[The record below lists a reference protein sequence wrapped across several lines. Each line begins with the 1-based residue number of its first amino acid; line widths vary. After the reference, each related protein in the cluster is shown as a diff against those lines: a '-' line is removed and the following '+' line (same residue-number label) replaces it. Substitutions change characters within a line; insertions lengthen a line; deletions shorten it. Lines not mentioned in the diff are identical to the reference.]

1 MSWRIAGLI
10 VFMFSAGLVG
20 ASESSAD
27 EHRLF
32 ADLLLEHVEFGL
44 VDYQNLCRDPR
55 LQEYTAQLSATD
67 PDAIESPKERMAF
80 WLNAYN
86 AFTLEIVCKNYPIES
101 ISELHAGGL
110 VFGSLIKK
118 TVWDK
123 PFITINGKTLTL
135 NAIEHEILRK
145 KFDDPRIHFALV
157 CAAYSCPPLRYEAY
171 EGEKLDV
178 QLNDQARVFLA
189 DRDQNMFDQQRRIA
203 WISSIFAW
211 FAEDFG
217 GRENLLNYIVQFL
230 PEEPARDIRDHPKQ
244 WKVRHKTYN
253 WTLNDTRLHL

>member
-1 MSWRIAGLI
+1 
-10 VFMFSAGLVG
+10 
-20 ASESSAD
+20 
-27 EHRLF
+27 
-32 ADLLLEHVEFGL
+32 
-44 VDYQNLCRDPR
+44 
-55 LQEYTAQLSATD
+55 
-67 PDAIESPKERMAF
+67 MAF

-86 AFTLEIVCKNYPIES
+86 AFTLKIVCENYPIES

-110 VFGSLIKK
+110 IFGSIIKK

-123 PFITINGKTLTL
+123 PVITINGETMTL
-135 NAIEHEILRK
+135 NTIEHEILRK
-145 KFDDPRIHFALV
+145 KYDDPRIHFALV

-171 EGEKLDV
+171 EGEKLDA

-189 DRDQNMFDQQRRIA
+189 NRDQNMFDQQRRVA

-230 PEEPARDIRDHPKQ
+230 PEELARDIHDHPKQ

-253 WTLNDTRLHL
+253 WTLNDTRMHL